1 MKTKTTLAGVATIVM
16 AALFGAGCSN
26 NASHDYLEQQVQ
38 RALQDNNLGVWQVE
52 SLVLEEEQQKR
63 TDKDSPTTT
72 YQFNVA
78 LVLQEDLQLVRYAD
92 ADARELVVT
101 PGPRAG
107 EQVTLPAVARVEGPL
122 GEASSR
128 AHVSLPLTD
137 LPPGLPVSLLRDRF
151 ADWQQIGVGSEAYQ
165 AMLERL
171 RRQLLDEQRALT
183 ETADRL
189 RRGRMQLEA
198 KDEELKALEEDSVGQ
213 SSGMGEPMER
223 LSGDVQALMSQV
235 EQLQVEKYTR
245 EDTVKKL
252 RADLD
257 HLQGK

>member
-1 MKTKTTLAGVATIVM
+1 M
-16 AALFGAGCSN
+16 
-26 NASHDYLEQQVQ
+26 
-38 RALQDNNLGVWQVE
+38 
-52 SLVLEEEQQKR
+52 
-63 TDKDSPTTT
+63 
-72 YQFNVA
+72 
-78 LVLQEDLQLVRYAD
+78 
-92 ADARELVVT
+92 
-101 PGPRAG
+101 
-107 EQVTLPAVARVEGPL
+107 
-122 GEASSR
+122 
-128 AHVSLPLTD
+128 
-137 LPPGLPVSLLRDRF
+137 LRDRF
-151 ADWQQIGVGSEAYQ
+151 ADWQQISVGSDSYQ

-183 ETADRL
+183 DTADRL

-257 HLQGK
+257 HNLAE